1 MYDQSLG
8 LEPNPTVEP
17 TFVTTVLLLSG
28 DTGFANSAR
37 RRLSGA
43 GFNIVVSRSEA
54 EALQILAELE
64 VDAALLDYDLPSRD
78 GIEIWEEIRR
88 LHGEDAPPALIVG
101 DHYSPALL
109 SRCINAGTAGLHAKS
124 DDIDALIGALTGMIA
139 DDGKRR
145 ALESTGYVRQ
155 LEGDTDPL
163 TGLPEIDY
171 LNRRLLG
178 ESVASYRDNT
188 PLSLLAFV
196 PDRFDRLVERRGRKL
211 ADDVLR
217 RIARVV
223 EGELRSRDCI
233 ARHGDYT
240 FAVVLPD
247 TPRGAATAVGRR
259 LRRVLSAIE
268 LGNLEQPIAL
278 SFSFGV
284 ACRPAGVRQSP
295 EDLRS
300 QALQTCTGAQMMGGD
315 RILADEALTGYP
327 LAVVLEGEETNGE
340 IGGSLQ
346 SCQLEIRAAAD
357 ADQVRAALRDL
368 PVAMLVLPAGDGD
381 DSAVIDLFAWA
392 RERFPSVRRVLVAD
406 RVDTDLA
413 ARAINEAEV
422 ECLLR
427 PRASRSQVSA
437 AVERLLFS

>member
-1 MYDQSLG
+1 MCHQSLE
-8 LEPNPTVEP
+8 LNPNPALEP

-37 RRLSGA
+37 RRLTGA

-64 VDAALLDYDLPSRD
+64 VDAALLDYDLPNCD
-78 GIEIWEEIRR
+78 GIEICEEIRR
-88 LHGEDAPPALIVG
+88 LHGENAPPVLIVG
-101 DHYSPALL
+101 EHYSPALL

-163 TGLPEIDY
+163 TGLPASGY
-171 LNRRLLG
+171 LNRRLVG

-196 PDRFDRLVERRGRKL
+196 PDRFDRLIERRGRKL
-211 ADDVLR
+211 ADGVLR
-217 RIARVV
+217 GIARVV

-233 ARHGDYT
+233 ARHGDFT

-259 LRRVLSAIE
+259 LRRVLSGVE
-268 LGNLEQPIAL
+268 LGNLEQPITIT
-278 SFSFGV
+278 FSFGV

-295 EDLRS
+295 EDLRF

-315 RILADEALTGYP
+315 RILADEALTGCP
-327 LAVVLEGEETNGE
+327 LAVVLGEEEASGE
-340 IGGSLQ
+340 IGEALR
-346 SCQLEIRAAAD
+346 SCQLEIRAVAD
-357 ADQVRAALRDL
+357 AEQVRAALHDL
-368 PVAMLVLPAGDGD
+368 PVAMLVLPAGGGN
-381 DSAVIDLFAWA
+381 DSAVIELFAWA
-392 RERFPSVRRVLVAD
+392 RERFPSVRRVLAAD

-413 ARAINEAEV
+413 ARAVNEAEV
-422 ECLLR
+422 DYLLR
-427 PRASRSQVSA
+427 PRQSRSQLSA
-437 AVERLLFS
+437 AIERLLFS